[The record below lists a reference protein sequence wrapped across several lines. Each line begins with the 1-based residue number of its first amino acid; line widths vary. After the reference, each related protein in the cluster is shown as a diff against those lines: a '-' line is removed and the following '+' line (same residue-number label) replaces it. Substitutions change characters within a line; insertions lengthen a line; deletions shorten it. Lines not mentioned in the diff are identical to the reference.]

1 MRRAAKIR
9 GCRGA
14 RERGAVLAHFMDTYR
29 SCGVRKRSNST
40 DDRQNSVYSEWRTQE
55 STPARRRGGPIPGPM
70 NSNEFSMGY
79 RCIRHG
85 RVTLMAGRDAD
96 SNFSMTLRGML
107 QIRFERPH
115 DSWPE
120 NSQHRSAP
128 THYRPK

>member
-1 MRRAAKIR
+1 
-9 GCRGA
+9 
-14 RERGAVLAHFMDTYR
+14 
-29 SCGVRKRSNST
+29 
-40 DDRQNSVYSEWRTQE
+40 
-55 STPARRRGGPIPGPM
+55 M

-79 RCIRHG
+79 RCIQHG

-120 NSQHRSAP
+120 NLQL
-128 THYRPK
+128 TGRPP

>member
-1 MRRAAKIR
+1 MDTGKLR
-9 GCRGA
+9 GV
-14 RERGAVLAHFMDTYR
+14 RER
-29 SCGVRKRSNST
+29 SNFT
-40 DDRQNSVYSEWRTQE
+40 DGRQNSVCSEWRAQE

-128 THYRPK
+128 MSPPRPISPLPQV